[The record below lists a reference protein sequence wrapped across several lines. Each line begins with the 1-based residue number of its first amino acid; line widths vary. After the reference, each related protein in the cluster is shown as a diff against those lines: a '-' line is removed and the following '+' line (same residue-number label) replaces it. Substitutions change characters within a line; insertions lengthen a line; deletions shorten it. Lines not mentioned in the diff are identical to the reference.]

1 MNVNKFVI
9 GSHVQLNSILNIIY
23 AEVQDFKLSEKVY
36 EIVASS
42 TGERI
47 VLLDMILIHSDE
59 NDFL

>member
-23 AEVQDFKLSEKVY
+23 AEVQDFKLSARVY
-36 EIVASS
+36 EIVSSS

-47 VLLDMILIHSDE
+47 VLFDMILIHSDE